1 MEEIKTLPGLYNQ
14 ERTSLSCF
22 LKICLKQYE
31 LGLTISSSDTQK
43 YLDNFIEYEKKSN
56 EVIKKFY

>member
-31 LGLTISSSDTQK
+31 LGLTKSSPNTQT
-43 YLDNFIEYEKKSN
+43 YLDNFIEYKN
-56 EVIKKFY
+56 

>member
-31 LGLTISSSDTQK
+31 LGLTKNSTETQK
-43 YLDNFIEYEKKSN
+43 YLDKFIEYTNKTH
-56 EVIKKFY
+56 